1 MNDYMKE
8 QNPESSKEKS
18 LVCQPNPHNITP
30 IYPALMDF
38 VAVVETALKCEP
50 GQHCTLY
57 AFLIE
62 YIGQVFLGQIRADN
76 GEKTLLPLLC
86 LDLFEFPTDHLY
98 ETRELPNVAQVN
110 ISTWQSF
117 RGNSNT
123 FIYISFKC

>member
-76 GEKTLLPLLC
+76 GEKTLILPLSDHSLC
-86 LDLFEFPTDHLY
+86 LDLFEFPT
-98 ETRELPNVAQVN
+98 ETIDMKLENYQALL
-110 ISTWQSF
+110 W
-117 RGNSNT
+117 
-123 FIYISFKC
+123 

>member
-1 MNDYMKE
+1 MRCDQSLGKWQKPKREQLFRFDYSHTALSMNDYMKE

-76 GEKTLLPLLC
+76 GEKTLIQVHYS
-86 LDLFEFPTDHLY
+86 LDLAHFVRCHEKVP
-98 ETRELPNVAQVN
+98 
-110 ISTWQSF
+110 
-117 RGNSNT
+117 
-123 FIYISFKC
+123 